1 MTFGLYIT
9 HPQVRIDPD
18 IPVPRWGLSDLGA
31 ARAREAAK
39 SDWAR
44 TLGRIV
50 SSDEVKAI
58 ETAEILSLAS
68 GISIEIAEDTHEN
81 DRSAT
86 GFLPPPQFEDAA
98 NWFFAHP
105 EESFKGWER
114 AVDAQRR
121 IVSAVARI
129 LADHDPQ
136 RADRLRRPWR
146 CWNAVEMPPRRL
158 ADRPRPGPAG
168 GRRKSLLLH
177 PCGSDCLMR
186 LDAHRKMG
194 RVSGMNARDRLIVGL
209 DIPTIGDAEKMV
221 ATLGD
226 TVSFYKIGY
235 QLVFAGGLELARDL
249 AKDGKKVFLDMKLLD
264 IDNTVAKGVENIVKM
279 GMTMLT
285 LHAYPKAMRAA
296 VEAARGSDLC
306 LLAVTVLTSMDETDL
321 VDAGYEYDP
330 HTLVLRRSEQALA
343 AGMGGIVC
351 SAEESA
357 AVRKI
362 VGPDMAIVTPGIRPA
377 GSEAGDQKRV
387 MTPSDALRAGS
398 SHLVVARPIVK
409 AADPKAAAQAILAEM
424 QGAL

>member
-1 MTFGLYIT
+1 
-9 HPQVRIDPD
+9 
-18 IPVPRWGLSDLGA
+18 
-31 ARAREAAK
+31 
-39 SDWAR
+39 
-44 TLGRIV
+44 
-50 SSDEVKAI
+50 
-58 ETAEILSLAS
+58 
-68 GISIEIAEDTHEN
+68 
-81 DRSAT
+81 
-86 GFLPPPQFEDAA
+86 
-98 NWFFAHP
+98 
-105 EESFKGWER
+105 
-114 AVDAQRR
+114 
-121 IVSAVARI
+121 
-129 LADHDPQ
+129 
-136 RADRLRRPWR
+136 
-146 CWNAVEMPPRRL
+146 
-158 ADRPRPGPAG
+158 
-168 GRRKSLLLH
+168 
-177 PCGSDCLMR
+177 
-186 LDAHRKMG
+186 
-194 RVSGMNARDRLIVGL
+194 MNARDRLIVGL

-249 AKDGKKVFLDMKLLD
+249 AKDGKNVFLDMKLLD

-296 VEAARGSDLC
+296 VEAAKGSHLC

-362 VGPDMAIVTPGIRPA
+362 VGPEMAIVTPGIRPA

>member
-1 MTFGLYIT
+1 
-9 HPQVRIDPD
+9 
-18 IPVPRWGLSDLGA
+18 
-31 ARAREAAK
+31 
-39 SDWAR
+39 
-44 TLGRIV
+44 
-50 SSDEVKAI
+50 
-58 ETAEILSLAS
+58 
-68 GISIEIAEDTHEN
+68 
-81 DRSAT
+81 
-86 GFLPPPQFEDAA
+86 
-98 NWFFAHP
+98 
-105 EESFKGWER
+105 
-114 AVDAQRR
+114 
-121 IVSAVARI
+121 
-129 LADHDPQ
+129 
-136 RADRLRRPWR
+136 
-146 CWNAVEMPPRRL
+146 
-158 ADRPRPGPAG
+158 
-168 GRRKSLLLH
+168 
-177 PCGSDCLMR
+177 
-186 LDAHRKMG
+186 
-194 RVSGMNARDRLIVGL
+194 MNARDRLIVGL
-209 DIPTIGDAEKMV
+209 DIPTIGEAEKMV

-235 QLVFAGGLELARDL
+235 QLVFAGGLEFARDL

-377 GSEAGDQKRV
+377 GSDAGDQKRV

-398 SHLVVARPIVK
+398 SHLVVGRPIVK
-409 AADPKAAAQAILAEM
+409 APDPKAAAQAILAEM